1 MRDFKEKYNM
11 LNVELAP
18 YGLDD
23 TIRDMKEALQ
33 KVLGN
38 KCSKQSK
45 DEAIYFALGALEA
58 IWHMVQI
65 SEVENE
71 DVQEEGT
78 FKI

>member
-11 LNVELAP
+11 LNVELTT

-23 TIRDMKEALQ
+23 TLKNMRETLND
-33 KVLGN
+33 VLGN
-38 KCSKQSK
+38 KCSKQRK

-58 IWHMVQI
+58 IWNMVQI

-71 DVQEEGT
+71 DAQEEGT